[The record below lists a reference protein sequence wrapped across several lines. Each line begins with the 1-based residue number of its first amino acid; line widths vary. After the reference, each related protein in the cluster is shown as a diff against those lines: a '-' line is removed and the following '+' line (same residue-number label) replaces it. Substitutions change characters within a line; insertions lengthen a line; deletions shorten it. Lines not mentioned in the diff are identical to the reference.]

1 MNRFLETGRDGLD
14 RLASLYEG
22 ICIALLVAMLGINAL
37 NIFSRGVLD
46 APMNWVWPWTMV
58 AFMYWVMLAFFPLY
72 QRRRDVS
79 IYIVLQYLSPK
90 AQRTL
95 GVMVSLA
102 IITAS
107 GLLILT
113 FPGRV
118 ASMRGTI
125 EMVGLPRMMLAWP
138 LLASAVPICIGA
150 IIDCLRIV
158 KGAGYV
164 PFGTIEIVE
173 AAE

>member
-1 MNRFLETGRDGLD
+1 MNRYLETIRGGLD

-22 ICIALLVAMLGINAL
+22 ICIALLVVMLAMNAL

-46 APMNWVWPWTMV
+46 APLNWVWPWTMV

-79 IYIVLQYLSPK
+79 IYILLQYLSPK
-90 AQRTL
+90 AQRML
-95 GVMVSLA
+95 GFVVSLA
-102 IITAS
+102 IILAS
-107 GLLILT
+107 GLLIQT

-125 EMVGLPRMMLAWP
+125 EMVGLPRMVLAWP
-138 LLASAVPICIGA
+138 LLASALPICLSGF
-150 IIDCLRIV
+150 IDALRIV
-158 KGAGYV
+158 TGAGYV
-164 PFGTIEIVE
+164 PFGTIEI
-173 AAE
+173 AEVTE